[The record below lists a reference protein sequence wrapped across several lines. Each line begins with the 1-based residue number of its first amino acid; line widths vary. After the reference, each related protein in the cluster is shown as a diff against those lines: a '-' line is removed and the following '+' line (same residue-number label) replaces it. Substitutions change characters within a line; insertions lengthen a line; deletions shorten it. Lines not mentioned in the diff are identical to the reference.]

1 MEHALFPFQA
11 EPTQRSKSEIP
22 KKFAR
27 TDKPTQAG
35 WGFWVL
41 RSVGSVRLVLLRCY
55 SIFIFMQ
62 LCAAASET
70 WSEAEKSMR
79 LSFQSDA
86 FLCDSVQRKRKV
98 CLWPFQGGALPM
110 SYLGT
115 ELY

>member
-1 MEHALFPFQA
+1 MQ
-11 EPTQRSKSEIP
+11 T
-22 KKFAR
+22 
-27 TDKPTQAG
+27 G

-41 RSVGSVRLVLLRCY
+41 RSVGSGRLVLLRCY

-62 LCAAASET
+62 LCAAAFET

-86 FLCDSVQRKRKV
+86 FQCDSVQRKREV

-110 SYLGT
+110 SYPGFSTTYAWSVLAGVG
-115 ELY
+115 